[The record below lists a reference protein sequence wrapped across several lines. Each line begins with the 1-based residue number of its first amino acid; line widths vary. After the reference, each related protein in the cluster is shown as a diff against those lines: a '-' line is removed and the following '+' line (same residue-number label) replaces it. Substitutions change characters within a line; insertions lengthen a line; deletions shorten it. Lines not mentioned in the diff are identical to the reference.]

1 MMRGLVAGLLT
12 GSTMTGLLLSAAC
25 SPPGPTEQGSPTSG
39 ALSQA
44 SGTERAVSLPDLS
57 KATVSVQT
65 QIRDRHSA
73 LLGTIGNRSAP
84 PAERANAYGEMG
96 KLFLAAQYHASAE
109 PCFLNAQIADPTD
122 FRWPYYLAQLYRMQ
136 GELERSLPL
145 FELALQLKPNDVAAL
160 VWLGDVSLS
169 LGRPEA
175 AEPQFTKALSLQPG
189 SLSARFGLGR
199 VALARQDYAQAV
211 THLEEVLAEDPEA
224 AGAHYPLA
232 MAYRAL
238 GQVDKAD
245 LHLRQR
251 EEHEILPADP
261 LMVELDELVESPQAY
276 ESRGIRELNQE
287 RWVEAAALF
296 RKGLALDPAN
306 PALQHRLGT
315 ALYMMGDQRGAR
327 EQFEAVVKTTPD
339 HRLAQYSLGVLL
351 QADGRHGEAIERF
364 TAALRSRPTYTE
376 ARLRLAA
383 SLRKSGRAKES
394 LTHYEQILTT
404 NPDLTE
410 ARFGLASAYVELGR
424 YREARDRLEEGA
436 KAYPDQQLFTHG
448 LARLLAAAPDD
459 RLRDGP
465 RAMALAQ
472 GLVAQGRTLDLGAT
486 MAMAFAELGR
496 FSEAAALQ
504 RDLIAAA
511 EKNSLQ
517 DVVRRLKTNLGLYE
531 RSEPCRTPWAD
542 GELQ

>member
-1 MMRGLVAGLLT
+1 MRRRLVASLRTVSALAAQL
-12 GSTMTGLLLSAAC
+12 SSAAC
-25 SPPGPTEQGSPTSG
+25 GQPGPAGQGSSTPGS
-39 ALSQA
+39 LSQA
-44 SGTERAVSLPDLS
+44 AGAVGAVALPDLS

-73 LLGTIGNRSAP
+73 LLRTIDNRSAP
-84 PAERANAYGEMG
+84 PAERASAYGEMG
-96 KLFLAAQYHASAE
+96 KLFMAAQYQEAAE

-122 FRWPYYLAQLYRMQ
+122 FRWPYYLAQLYRMR

-145 FELALQLKPNDVAAL
+145 FERTLQLQPNDVAAL

-175 AEPQFTKALSLQPG
+175 AEPLFAKALSLQPG
-189 SLSARFGLGR
+189 SLSARFGVGR
-199 VALARQDYAQAV
+199 VALARQDYARAV
-211 THLEEVLAEDPEA
+211 TYLEDVLARDPEA

-232 MAYRAL
+232 TAYRAL
-238 GQVDKAD
+238 GQLDKAD
-245 LHLRQR
+245 IHLRQR

-287 RWVEAAALF
+287 RWTEAAALF
-296 RKGLALDPAN
+296 RKGLALEPTS
-306 PALQHRLGT
+306 PALRHRLGT
-315 ALYMMGDQRGAR
+315 ALYMLGDHRGAR

-364 TAALRSRPTYTE
+364 TAALRSRPAYTE

-436 KAYPDQQLFTHG
+436 KAYPDQQVFTHG

-465 RAMALAQ
+465 RAMAIVQKL
-472 GLVAQGRTLDLGAT
+472 LEQGRTLDLGAT
-486 MAMAFAELGR
+486 MAMALAELGR
-496 FSEAAALQ
+496 FAEAAALQ

-511 EKNSLQ
+511 DKNGLQ